1 MLKSNNIS
9 RSDIEQHG
17 AEILEVLKFQTAGG
31 ADQMD
36 RTAEKKVH
44 TGRLAKLI
52 DPTDPVKLFGAP
64 AELIRLDEGSSG
76 TVYKSIHKQTG
87 KQCAI
92 KIVQMKADTK
102 IDALENEIAVMHAC
116 SHGNIVE
123 YVGSYSLG
131 QDLWI
136 VMEYLE
142 GGKLTDL
149 LLTTQLTERE
159 IASIC
164 REVLQALAYLHKHT
178 RIHRDIKSDV
188 CLLLIFFTH
197 VEYSHRK
204 EW

>member
-1 MLKSNNIS
+1 MLKSNNITK
-9 RSDIEQHG
+9 SDVEKHG
-17 AEILEVLKFQTAGG
+17 EEILQVLTYAQQGG
-31 ADQMD
+31 VEQMD
-36 RTAEKKVH
+36 RSAEKKFH
-44 TGRLAKLI
+44 SGRLAKLI
-52 DPTDPVKLFGAP
+52 DPIDPVKLFGAP
-64 AELIRLDEGSSG
+64 AELVRLDEGSSG
-76 TVYKSIHKQTG
+76 TVYRSTHKQSG
-87 KQCAI
+87 KHVAI

-102 IDALENEIAVMHAC
+102 IDALENEIAVMNAC
-116 SHGNIVE
+116 SHPNIVE

-188 CLLLIFFTH
+188 SCC
-197 VEYSHRK
+197 VK
-204 EW
+204 